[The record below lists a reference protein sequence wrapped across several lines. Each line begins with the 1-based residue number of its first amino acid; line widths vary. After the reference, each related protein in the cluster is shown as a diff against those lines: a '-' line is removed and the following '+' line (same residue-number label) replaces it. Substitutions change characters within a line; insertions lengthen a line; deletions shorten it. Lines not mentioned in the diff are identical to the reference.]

1 MVGIDDLI
9 ELKDGERTTLR
20 KLADEDRN
28 TISQARSFCPGRV
41 PRTREA
47 CFAEIY
53 GEGEIEI
60 SEAVFDELK
69 HLEVPVKPQR

>member
-20 KLADEDRN
+20 KLADEDR
-28 TISQARSFCPGRV
+28 IMICQARSFGPV
-41 PRTREA
+41 PRTRQV

-60 SEAVFDELK
+60 SKAVFDELE

>member
-1 MVGIDDLI
+1 MLGIDDLI

-20 KLADEDRN
+20 KLADEDRI
-28 TISQARSFCPGRV
+28 TICQVRSYGPGGG
-41 PRTREA
+41 PRMHEL

-60 SEAVFDELK
+60 SAAVFDKLK
-69 HLEVPVKPQR
+69 DLDVPVKPPR

>member
-1 MVGIDDLI
+1 MLGIDDLI

-20 KLADEDRN
+20 KLADEDRI
-28 TISQARSFCPGRV
+28 TICQARSYGLGGA
-41 PRTREA
+41 PRMHEA

-60 SEAVFDELK
+60 SEAVFDKLK
-69 HLEVPVKPQR
+69 DLDVPVKPPR